1 MHWWSTLGSIGLL
14 TAATWT
20 VDGARALDDGRFPDW
35 SGQWRR
41 IEGGP
46 PRYDMSKPPGRGQ
59 QAPLTPEYQALHEA
73 SLADQAAGGQGFD
86 NTYMCIPM
94 GMPRQ
99 MSGVFPFEFIFQ
111 PKTTFILFEMMIQ
124 QPRRI
129 YTDGRDWPKNEEPT
143 FAGYSLGRWL
153 DEDGDGRYDVLEI
166 ETRNLR
172 GPRVWDQSGMP
183 MHADNAAVI
192 KERIFLDKANPD
204 VLHDEMTTTDHSL
217 TRPWT
222 AMRNFKRERKVVWTE
237 NNCTEGNNH
246 VVIGKENYF
255 RSGDGYL
262 MPARKDQP
270 PPDLRYFKQV
280 QKR

>member
-1 MHWWSTLGSIGLL
+1 MLSRDSVHAIALL
-14 TAATWT
+14 TALTWT
-20 VDGARALDDGRFPDW
+20 VADARAYDETKYPDW

-46 PRYDMSKPPGRGQ
+46 PRYDMSKPPGHGQ
-59 QAPLTPEYQALHEA
+59 QAPLTPEYRALHEQ
-73 SLADQAAGGQGFD
+73 SLKDQATGGQGFD
-86 NTYMCIPM
+86 NSYMCIPM

-99 MSGVFPFEFIFQ
+99 MSGVFPFEFIVT
-111 PKTTFILFEMMIQ
+111 PKITYILFEMMIQ

-129 YTDGRDWPKNEEPT
+129 YTEDRRWPENQEPT
-143 FAGYSLGRWL
+143 FTGHSIGKWV
-153 DEDGDGRYDVLEI
+153 DTDGDGHYDALEI

-183 MHADNAAVI
+183 MHVDNEAVI
-192 KERIFLDKANPD
+192 TERISLDKDNPN
-204 VLHDEMTTTDHSL
+204 VLYDEMTTTDHSL

-222 AMRNFKRERKVVWTE
+222 AIRNFKRERKVAWTE

-270 PPDLRYFKQV
+270 PPDLRYFKQS
-280 QKR
+280 QK